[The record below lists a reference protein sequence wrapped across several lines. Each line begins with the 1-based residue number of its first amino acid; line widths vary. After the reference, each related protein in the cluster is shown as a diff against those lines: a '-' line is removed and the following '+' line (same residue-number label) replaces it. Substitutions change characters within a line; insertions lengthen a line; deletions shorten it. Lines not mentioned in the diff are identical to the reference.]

1 VKNNNMMKEIIKIK
15 ILDKTILSII
25 KILKD
30 SSKKEG
36 IKIKI
41 ITKIE
46 KNIIQEEI
54 KDKMEKK
61 KTVD

>member
-1 VKNNNMMKEIIKIK
+1 MKEIIKIK

-54 KDKMEKK
+54 KVKK
-61 KTVD
+61 KEKIKYFKLKEK